1 MRAMKT
7 SENILQRE
15 ILAGLEDI
23 IIIMI
28 MMYMQPS
35 VY

>member
-15 ILAGLEDI
+15 ILGGLEDI